1 MKVINNLLTNSPIKK
16 RFNMKVINNLK
27 NYIRSLSSLILA
39 LTLLGCNSMPPTT
52 SSTEKLSV
60 EKTVILNAT
69 ADEVWRFAGGWT
81 SLDNIVP
88 EAIASILSNGNEVG
102 SFRKVNLKGGGIVEE
117 IMINKGETRYTYI
130 ITKSPLP
137 VSNYRSTLEVKDL
150 GNGKSEFT
158 WRSVF
163 FADGVSN
170 AKATNIIAGLYE
182 SATELLQNK
191 YNDK

>member
-1 MKVINNLLTNSPIKK
+1 MKVIKI
-16 RFNMKVINNLK
+16 
-27 NYIRSLSSLILA
+27 LSSMIFVLA
-39 LTLLGCNSMPPTT
+39 LVGCNSMPSTT
-52 SSTEKLSV
+52 SATGKLSV
-60 EKTVILNAT
+60 EKTLVINAS
-69 ADEVWRFAGGWT
+69 ADEVWDFAGGWT
-81 SLDNIVP
+81 SLDNLVP
-88 EAIASILSNGNEVG
+88 AGIASILSNGNEVG

-137 VSNYRSTLEVKDL
+137 VSNYRSTLAVKDL

-170 AKATNIIAGLYE
+170 AEATNTIAGLYE
-182 SATELLQNK
+182 GALDVLHNK
-191 YNDK
+191 YNDTNKK

>member
-1 MKVINNLLTNSPIKK
+1 MKSIK
-16 RFNMKVINNLK
+16 I
-27 NYIRSLSSLILA
+27 LSSIIFVFA
-39 LTLLGCNSMPPTT
+39 LVGCNSIPPTT
-52 SSTEKLSV
+52 STTGKLSV
-60 EKTVILNAT
+60 EKTLVINAT
-69 ADEVWRFAGGWT
+69 ADEVWGFAGGWT

-88 EAIASILSNGNEVG
+88 AGIASILSNGNEVG

-117 IMINKGETRYTYI
+117 IMITKSDTRYTYI

-158 WRSVF
+158 WRGVF

-170 AKATNIIAGLYE
+170 AEATNIIAGLYE
-182 SATELLQNK
+182 GAIEVLQNK

>member
-1 MKVINNLLTNSPIKK
+1 MKIIKSWSP
-16 RFNMKVINNLK
+16 
-27 NYIRSLSSLILA
+27 LIFVLA
-39 LTLLGCNSMPPTT
+39 LLGCNSMPSTT
-52 SSTEKLSV
+52 SSTGKLSV
-60 EKTVILNAT
+60 ERTVILNAT
-69 ADEVWRFAGGWT
+69 ADEVWDFAGGWT

-88 EAIASILSNGNEVG
+88 GAIASILSNGNEVG

-117 IMINKGETRYTYI
+117 TMITKSV
-130 ITKSPLP
+130 TKSPLP

-170 AKATNIIAGLYE
+170 AEATNIIAGLYE
-182 SATELLQNK
+182 GGLEVLQNK
-191 YNDK
+191 YNK

>member
-1 MKVINNLLTNSPIKK
+1 MKITKNFTHNIVH
-16 RFNMKVINNLK
+16 NLK
-27 NYIRSLSSLILA
+27 ICAA
-39 LTLLGCNSMPPTT
+39 LFFVLTFLGCSSMSSTT
-52 SSTEKLSV
+52 SSTEKISV
-60 EKTVILNAT
+60 EKTLVINAS
-69 ADEVWRFAGGWT
+69 AGEVWGFAGGWT
-81 SLDNIVP
+81 SLDNLVP
-88 EAIASILSNGNEVG
+88 AAIASILSNGNEVG

-117 IMINKGETRYTYI
+117 TMITKSETRYSYI

-170 AKATNIIAGLYE
+170 AEATNLIAGLYE
-182 SATELLQNK
+182 GALEVLQNK
-191 YNDK
+191 YNK

>member
-1 MKVINNLLTNSPIKK
+1 MKIIKSWSP
-16 RFNMKVINNLK
+16 
-27 NYIRSLSSLILA
+27 LIFVLA
-39 LTLLGCNSMPPTT
+39 LLGCNSMPSTT
-52 SSTEKLSV
+52 SSTGKLSV
-60 EKTVILNAT
+60 ERTVILNAT
-69 ADEVWRFAGGWT
+69 ADEVWDFAGGWT

-88 EAIASILSNGNEVG
+88 GAIASILSNGNEVG

-117 IMINKGETRYTYI
+117 TMITKSDTRYTYI

-170 AKATNIIAGLYE
+170 AEATNIIAGLYE
-182 SATELLQNK
+182 GGLEVLQNK
-191 YNDK
+191 YNK